1 MKDKISKKKVKTKL
15 FDSIRKPLAP
25 PSKVFGQNKPIEK
38 ALPSLRKVKYKKEI
52 EVDKED

>member
-1 MKDKISKKKVKTKL
+1 MKRKISKNKAKTKL

-25 PSKVFGQNKPIEK
+25 PSKVFGQNKPVEK
-38 ALPSLRKVKYKKEI
+38 ALPSLRKVKYKKDI

>member
-38 ALPSLRKVKYKKEI
+38 ALPSLRKVKYKIEI

>member
-1 MKDKISKKKVKTKL
+1 MKQKIGKKKTKTQL
-15 FDSIRKPLAP
+15 FDSIRKPIAP
-25 PSKVFGQNKPIEK
+25 PSKIFGENKPLEK